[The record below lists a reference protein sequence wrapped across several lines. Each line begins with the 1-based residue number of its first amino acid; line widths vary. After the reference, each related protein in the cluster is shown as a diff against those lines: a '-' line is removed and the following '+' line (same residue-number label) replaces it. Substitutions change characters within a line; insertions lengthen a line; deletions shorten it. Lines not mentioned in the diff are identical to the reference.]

1 MTRIPQLE
9 QELVAAAERLQSP
22 RRLVRPAARVGLAAA
37 AVAAGIVLEV
47 LGAADNDDNNTRHRR
62 LPPSGQMIAPN
73 LDLVDAEAGVRFNLN
88 GRVLTVSL
96 LASAPSETRTKV
108 NGKWLRATCAKGF
121 TEGPGPG
128 PGPDR
133 RQTRERLWPAGSTRL
148 TFRFRGDISHIA
160 TWCRLED
167 PELGH
172 IAFVHVRRAAPAPEG
187 ARSQEQE
194 IEQTGNKWAR
204 LFAASDPAACDRYMT
219 QPACERVACERA
231 GGRVVE
237 HCTPLSSRFVRSFR
251 NARVKAVAFKGD
263 RAAASF
269 SNGETVE
276 FVPVGAGAWWISELG
291 PRVSGPE
298 AAGSSG

>member
-22 RRLVRPAARVGLAAA
+22 RRLVWPAARAALAAA
-37 AVAAGIVLEV
+37 VVAAVVAVVL
-47 LGAADNDDNNTRHRR
+47 AAHDDTHRR
-62 LPPSGQMIAPN
+62 AQPSGGPPVSPN
-73 LDLVDAEAGVRFNLN
+73 LNLLDAEAGVRFNLN
-88 GRVLTVSL
+88 GRVLTVSV

-237 HCTPLSSRFVRSFR
+237 HCTPLSSRFVKSFR